1 MAVRVRELAALAPL
15 LAFAGCPAAHET
27 DDASASTRAE
37 GSESGTGTASESSE
51 GASESTGAMQFAL
64 TRFST
69 TDNPE
74 YQFNDPGVPGSKGS
88 CATSCRTPRAA

>member
-1 MAVRVRELAALAPL
+1 MRVRELAALAPL

-37 GSESGTGTASESSE
+37 GSESGTGT
-51 GASESTGAMQFAL
+51 ASESTGAMQFAL